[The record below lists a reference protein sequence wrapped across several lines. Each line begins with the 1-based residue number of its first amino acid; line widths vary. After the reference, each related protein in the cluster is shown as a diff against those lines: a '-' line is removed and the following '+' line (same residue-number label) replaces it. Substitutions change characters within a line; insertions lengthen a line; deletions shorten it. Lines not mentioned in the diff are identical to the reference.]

1 MNAEA
6 IKGEEYSGCQTRLDS
21 EQTKLKH
28 LANWKREIFVSSYF
42 DSDQS
47 LNVFSALNLFLMT
60 WTLNFWGKSAL
71 MLIIINRWCKRLHHS
86 SILNALY
93 IRKHFLLL
101 SCCQETS
108 SGTSHINSK
117 MNTNVAEVLFT
128 LIISL
133 HNRLFNSLIHTQH
146 PLHHILINLSADNL
160 PSCPLTR
167 WLMWTRSRTFL

>member
-21 EQTKLKH
+21 EQTKFKH

-60 WTLNFWGKSAL
+60 WTLNFWGKAAL
-71 MLIIINRWCKRLHHS
+71 MLIIINRRCKRLHHS
-86 SILNALY
+86 SILNTLY
-93 IRKHFLLL
+93 IRKQFLLL
-101 SCCQETS
+101 SCCQETG
-108 SGTSHINSK
+108 SGTSHMNSK
-117 MNTNVAEVLFT
+117 MKNVAEVLIT

-133 HNRLFNSLIHTQH
+133 HNRLFNSLIHTQDL
-146 PLHHILINLSADNL
+146 LHHIPIHLSVDNL
-160 PSCPLTR
+160 PSCPLTL